1 MKINPNIN
9 ILSDLSDQEI
19 VRAILNRDKEI
30 TFLYLYKKC
39 YPLFRAIYNRY
50 NTNCENAIEL
60 INEIYVYLLFP
71 NKNTGRCKLADFGFR
86 CTLTTWLKIVA
97 ENYCHQLYKKKEV
110 TLQEKKFLVDDRNIE
125 KMHSIELDEKVLQ
138 MQDLNKILLMM
149 PNKRYRELIQFR
161 YVEERSNED
170 TAELM
175 SITMSNYYNMHLR
188 AKEQFCN
195 ILRKEGLL

>member
-1 MKINPNIN
+1 MPKNVGLN

-50 NTNCENAIEL
+50 NTNCENVIEL

-86 CTLTTWLKIVA
+86 CTLTMWIKIVA
-97 ENYCHQLYKKKEV
+97 ENYCRQLYKKKEV
-110 TLQEKKFLVDDRNIE
+110 TLQEEKFLVDDRKIE

>member
-1 MKINPNIN
+1 MPKNVGLN
-9 ILSDLSDQEI
+9 ILSELSDQEI

-30 TFLYLYKKC
+30 TYLYLYKKC

-97 ENYCHQLYKKKEV
+97 ENYCYQLYKKKEV
-110 TLQEKKFLVDDRNIE
+110 TLQEEKFLVDDRNIE

-149 PNKRYRELIQFR
+149 PNKRYRELIQFK

>member
-19 VRAILNRDKEI
+19 VRDILNRDKEI

-110 TLQEKKFLVDDRNIE
+110 TLQEEKFLVDDRNIE

-161 YVEERSNED
+161 YVEERSNEE

-195 ILRKEGLL
+195 IWCNNKW

>member
-1 MKINPNIN
+1 MPKNVGLN

-161 YVEERSNED
+161 YVEERSNEE
-170 TAELM
+170 TAALL
-175 SITMSNYYNMHLR
+175 SLTMSNYYNVHLR

-195 ILRKEGLL
+195 ALRKEGLL

>member
-1 MKINPNIN
+1 MHKNVGLN

-86 CTLTTWLKIVA
+86 CTLTTWLKIVT

-110 TLQEKKFLVDDRNIE
+110 TLQEEKFLVDDRNIE

-170 TAELM
+170 TADLM

>member
-110 TLQEKKFLVDDRNIE
+110 TLQEEKFLVDDRNIE

-149 PNKRYRELIQFR
+149 PNKRYRELIQFK

>member
-1 MKINPNIN
+1 MPKNVGLN

-110 TLQEKKFLVDDRNIE
+110 TLQEEKFLVDDRNIE

>member
-19 VRAILNRDKEI
+19 VRDILNRDKEI

-110 TLQEKKFLVDDRNIE
+110 TLQEEKFLVDDRNIE

-161 YVEERSNED
+161 YVEERSNEE

>member
-110 TLQEKKFLVDDRNIE
+110 TLQEEKFLVDDRNIE

-161 YVEERSNED
+161 YVEERSNEE

>member
-1 MKINPNIN
+1 
-9 ILSDLSDQEI
+9 LSDQEI

-110 TLQEKKFLVDDRNIE
+110 TLQEEKFLVDDRNIE

>member
-1 MKINPNIN
+1 MLNDVSLN
-9 ILSDLSDQEI
+9 ILSELSEQEI

-30 TFLYLYKKC
+30 TYLYLYKKC

-110 TLQEKKFLVDDRNIE
+110 TLQEEKFLVDDRNIE
-125 KMHSIELDEKVLQ
+125 KMHSIEIDEKVLQ

-161 YVEERSNED
+161 YVEERSNEE
-170 TAELM
+170 TAELL
-175 SITMSNYYNMHLR
+175 SITMSNYYNVHLR